1 MAELKLAT
9 VCRNCNFYDTRTNG
23 CSIGMLERFIQAG
36 ANVTP
41 SIDGEGPVIHRVC
54 QYRRTEGSYPD
65 DLDLRLIKLNEEVY
79 IRGCIIIVAEDE
91 DSLVNT
97 INALSCTNG
106 ISKFKIV
113 VAHSHIKASRVQ
125 EICKKEISFAEYSC
139 VKCFVFEPEK
149 IINEAFRRGQNGY
162 MFVVRSSMEID
173 PLMIDKVNH
182 AVNSRLER
190 ILHVEP
196 IDDSYHMAV
205 TSAIA
210 YKAFRGDIG
219 MSIAEKLRSVEQGDG
234 ESFIRTWEQINES
247 YSS

>member
-9 VCRNCNFYDTRTNG
+9 VCRNCDFYDSKTSD
-23 CSIGMLERFIQAG
+23 CSIGILERFIQAG
-36 ANVTP
+36 AKVTP

-54 QYRRTEGSYPD
+54 QYRRNKGSYPD
-65 DLDLRLIKLNEEVY
+65 DLDLTLSELKKEVY

-97 INALSCTNG
+97 AKALSVTKN
-106 ISKFKIV
+106 ISRFKIV
-113 VAHSHIKASRVQ
+113 VAHSQIKPSIIQ
-125 EICKKEISFAEYSC
+125 EICKKELSFADYSC
-139 VKCFVFEPEK
+139 VKCFVFEPEQ
-149 IINEAFRRGQNGY
+149 IIKEAFKRCKNGY

-173 PLMIDKVNH
+173 PLMIDKVNC
-182 AVNSRLER
+182 AVNLNLER

-219 MSIAEKLRSVEQGDG
+219 MSIAEKLRSVQDCGD
-234 ESFIRTWEQINES
+234 EFIRKWEQINES